1 MLAAI
6 FIGLAHINDACFACL
21 HTARGVA
28 GSDGG
33 SAGSRICGWNGGASS
48 HDVYEPSHGSMVP
61 GNIGIAMVAG
71 GLTGVI
77 RGPEIS

>member
-1 MLAAI
+1 MLAAM
-6 FIGLAHINDACFACL
+6 FIRFTHVNDGCLACL
-21 HTARGVA
+21 HAARGVA

-33 SAGSRICGWNGGASS
+33 GASSRIYGWNGGASS

-61 GNIGIAMVAG
+61 GNVGIAVVAG

-77 RGPEIS
+77 RGRKIC